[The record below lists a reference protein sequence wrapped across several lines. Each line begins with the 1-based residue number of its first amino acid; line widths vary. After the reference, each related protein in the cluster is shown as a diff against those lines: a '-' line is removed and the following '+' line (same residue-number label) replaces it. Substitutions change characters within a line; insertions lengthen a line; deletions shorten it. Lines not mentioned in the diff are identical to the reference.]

1 MSTNTLSFSSEVK
14 GKLYG
19 KDFHDASTYE
29 IIEEVKKWGTLQLS
43 VFWENLRT
51 LKSELTSNETELNF
65 SNFVFPTFERTEET
79 SNFWTAEEKFT
90 FDKEVNFSKAYFMGE
105 VNFSNVIF
113 KKNANFSKAKFKD
126 DVKFYHSTFEKELS
140 FEKVQFKEEVD
151 FYYSTFLEK
160 ASFDEATFQAKT
172 VFHQI
177 KFEKKASF
185 SLVSSKY
192 RLTFFDCVAKKINF
206 KYSRIENAY
215 FINNHFEYLNLHG
228 VAIQNPFFSDNDI
241 SEAERET
248 FAYMK
253 NFFDKRND
261 YISANYYYAKEMR
274 SYQKKL
280 FPKSKENI
288 IKKIYHWFNKPNLG
302 DKLVFGFSKLAS
314 NFGQNIFLPIYWI
327 LFTGVLFVGIKRD
340 SSGHFILYS
349 IILFA
354 LLSLFTYLVRKLLKK
369 VERDDIMWL
378 LSQATLSL
386 IFVGIFLFDSTFL
399 SDFAKVINPVQI
411 LKGNNTYCQDIEL
424 SCLLLRAFIATMVY
438 HFIIASKRG
447 VKR

>member
-177 KFEKKASF
+177 
-185 SLVSSKY
+185 
-192 RLTFFDCVAKKINF
+192 
-206 KYSRIENAY
+206 
-215 FINNHFEYLNLHG
+215 
-228 VAIQNPFFSDNDI
+228 
-241 SEAERET
+241 
-248 FAYMK
+248 
-253 NFFDKRND
+253 
-261 YISANYYYAKEMR
+261 
-274 SYQKKL
+274 
-280 FPKSKENI
+280 
-288 IKKIYHWFNKPNLG
+288 
-302 DKLVFGFSKLAS
+302 
-314 NFGQNIFLPIYWI
+314 
-327 LFTGVLFVGIKRD
+327 
-340 SSGHFILYS
+340 
-349 IILFA
+349 
-354 LLSLFTYLVRKLLKK
+354 
-369 VERDDIMWL
+369 
-378 LSQATLSL
+378 
-386 IFVGIFLFDSTFL
+386 
-399 SDFAKVINPVQI
+399 
-411 LKGNNTYCQDIEL
+411 
-424 SCLLLRAFIATMVY
+424 
-438 HFIIASKRG
+438 
-447 VKR
+447 

>member
-51 LKSELTSNETELNF
+51 LKSELTSNEPELNF

-90 FDKEVNFSKAYFMGE
+90 FEQEVNFSKAYFMGE

-151 FYYSTFLEK
+151 FYYSTFLDK

-177 KFEKKASF
+177 RFEKKASF

-215 FINNHFEYLNLHG
+215 FINNNFEYLNLHG

-314 NFGQNIFLPIYWI
+314 NFGQNIFLPIFWI
-327 LFTGVLFVGIKRD
+327 LFAGALFVGLKGEHRQEFVLFSMMLTLILSSFSYLFVKIFKKQKRED
-340 SSGHFILYS
+340 
-349 IILFA
+349 
-354 LLSLFTYLVRKLLKK
+354 V
-369 VERDDIMWL
+369 VWL
-378 LSQATLSL
+378 LAQATFSFIAIGLYLYHGSF
-386 IFVGIFLFDSTFL
+386 I
-399 SDFAKVINPVQI
+399 SDFAKVINPMQI
-411 LKGNNTYCQDIEL
+411 LRGNNTYCQDIEL
-424 SCLLLRAFIATMVY
+424 SCLLLRVFIATMVY